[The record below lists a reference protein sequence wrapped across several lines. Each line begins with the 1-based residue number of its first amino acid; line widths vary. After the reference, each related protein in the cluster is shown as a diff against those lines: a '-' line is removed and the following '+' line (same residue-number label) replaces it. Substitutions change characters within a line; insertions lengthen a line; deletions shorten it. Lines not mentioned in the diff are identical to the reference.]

1 MIKHFCDI
9 CGKELSGNNGITD
22 VTLLT
27 DLQLTQFNT
36 LPTHETKCEICLSCA
51 RTVIATIKEMRKGK
65 GVVYVEK
72 K

>member
-9 CGKELSGNNGITD
+9 CGKELIENDTISD

-27 DLQLTQFNT
+27 DLHCAQFYTFPEYKQN
-36 LPTHETKCEICLSCA
+36 CEICVSCA
-51 RTVIATIKEMRKGK
+51 QIIIDTIKMMKKGR
-65 GVVYVEK
+65 GVIYVEK

>member
-9 CGKELSGNNGITD
+9 CGKELIEANTVSD

-27 DLQLTQFNT
+27 GVMCAQFCT
-36 LPTHETKCEICLSCA
+36 LPTQENNCELCITCA
-51 RTVIATIKEMRKGK
+51 NTLIDTIKQMKRGR

-72 K
+72 N

>member
-1 MIKHFCDI
+1 MVKHFCDI
-9 CGKELSGNNGITD
+9 CGKEVSGISKVEG

-27 DLQLTQFNT
+27 DLVLSQFTT
-36 LPTHETKCEICLSCA
+36 LPVHTDNCEICVSCA
-51 RTVIATIKEMRKGK
+51 NTIIGTIKEMRKGR